1 MKSTRLKRIDLD
13 QSDNGMHGATFLL
26 IVNFSI
32 GLSFAAA
39 FVAFAGRSDVRLG
52 YWCAGGFVAAATT
65 VAIEAFA
72 PYIPWERLTS
82 FLSFTSFLLALTLIA
97 AGLWRHYR
105 PDGRLSGIGALFLL
119 SILSHQAVIYDLP
132 RDSIL
137 HAFAYQGS
145 SVLMAA
151 IAAAAPLA
159 SRRRRPIDRAVGCV
173 LALCS
178 VQFLFKAG
186 LATAITT
193 GQSVHTYI
201 VSTYAHLSQTIGA
214 VLSLLLGLSLLGL
227 VIVEAMGKAAAA
239 AQIDALSGA
248 LTRKG
253 FLEEGRNLLKAATPS
268 APCCFVMADLDH
280 FKSVNDRFGH
290 AAGDEVIQHF
300 GGLLT
305 RLASGQGV
313 CGRLG
318 GEEFAVLLER
328 CDEGKA
334 RLFLQ
339 ALMSAMAQHEF
350 RLLPAGSR
358 VTASFGAVVCRGGGT
373 LDEAMRV
380 ADNALYAAKRDGRD
394 CCRFHEIETASATD
408 PQALVASR

>member
-1 MKSTRLKRIDLD
+1 
-13 QSDNGMHGATFLL
+13 MHGATFLL

-39 FVAFAGRSDVRLG
+39 FIAFARRSDVRLG

-65 VAIEAFA
+65 VSIEAFA

-97 AGLWRHYR
+97 AGLRRHYR
-105 PDGRLSGIGALFLL
+105 PDGSLLPIAAIFLL
-119 SILSHQAVIYDLP
+119 SILSHRMVIYDLP
-132 RDSIL
+132 RDSAL

-151 IAAAAPLA
+151 IGAAAPLA
-159 SRRRRPIDRAVGCV
+159 SRSRRPIEWAVGCV

-227 VIVEAMGKAAAA
+227 VIVEAMSRAAAA

-253 FLEEGRNLLKAATPS
+253 FLKEGGDLLRRATPS
-268 APCCFVMADLDH
+268 APCCFIMADLDH

-290 AAGDEVIQHF
+290 AAGDEVIHYF

-305 RLASGQGV
+305 GSASGQGA

-318 GEEFAVLLER
+318 GEEFAILLPR
-328 CDEGKA
+328 CDESKA
-334 RLFLQ
+334 RLFMQ
-339 ALMSAMAQHEF
+339 ALMAAMSRQEF
-350 RLLPAGSR
+350 RLLPAGDR
-358 VTASFGAVVCRGGGT
+358 VTASFGAVVCHGDGN
-373 LDEAMRV
+373 LDEVMRL
-380 ADNALYAAKRDGRD
+380 ADNALYAAKRAGRN
-394 CCRFHEIETASATD
+394 CYRFHEIEAAAAAG
-408 PQALVASR
+408 PQLLAAAG